1 MHNVGRIIV
10 ALRLGVLVFLRVLF
24 QLFEVGVWSSMQEHN
39 LKEMLAFLKCSYDDA
54 GYGEAK
60 FKFSLDQS
68 HCEGKWTYRRQSS
81 FSVLFVKNFSSPLV
95 KPYITHPPDTI
106 LVDDSLEKAF
116 ENPPHMLLT
125 ISNYEGSNNKDG
137 LLNNLLPYLEGMYA
151 YPGLASEFVQQN
163 PYIEGKL

>member
-1 MHNVGRIIV
+1 MVV

-39 LKEMLAFLKCSYDDA
+39 LKEMLAFLKRSYDDA

-68 HCEGKWTYRRQSS
+68 HCEGKWTERRQSS
-81 FSVLFVKNFSSPLV
+81 FNILFVKNFSSPLV
-95 KPYITHPPDTI
+95 KPYITHPLDTI
-106 LVDDSLEKAF
+106 LVDDNSKKAV
-116 ENPPHMLLT
+116 ENLPHTLFT
-125 ISNYEGSNNKDG
+125 VSSYEGSNNDNV
-137 LLNNLLPYLEGMYA
+137 LLNNLLTYLEELYA

-163 PYIEGKL
+163 PYI